1 MIGWQQIKQWAFL
14 ALYNCLLC
22 LLLPV
27 IAVKLY
33 RAGATSLGRR
43 LREYFGYA
51 PPLQHHDSV
60 YWLHAASVGEVRVA
74 MPVVQALLAR
84 YPRLHIVLTTTTITG
99 ANAAQALCQT
109 RVTHV
114 FAPLDCAWMVK
125 RFLKRVSPQA
135 LLIIESERW
144 LNYMRY
150 CQRYQ
155 IQVVVVNA
163 RLSSRSLRRYQRF
176 SSFFALWVQPIRQLL
191 VQSTADMARFQ
202 VLGVAPERLALT
214 GSLKFDVTIPEATI
228 VEGKSLRAEWDA
240 VGKRP
245 VWIAASTHQG
255 EDEQVLQAHKDI
267 LTFLPNALLVL
278 VPRHPQRFAAVYQ
291 QCVQQGLN
299 VARRSVSET
308 VTSTTSLYLGDTMGE
323 LLRLFAAADV
333 AFVGGSLVAVGGHNL
348 LEPAALGK
356 PCLTGG
362 HYFNFTD
369 ITQQLQEHG
378 GAIVVENSVQLATHV
393 TTLLQ
398 NPTQAQA
405 MGQAA
410 LQVVEQNRG
419 ALARTVRYL
428 ETLIPRQ

>member
-1 MIGWQQIKQWAFL
+1 MGWQQIKQRCFII
-14 ALYNCLLC
+14 LYNSLLC

-33 RAGATSLGRR
+33 RAGATSLGKRVH
-43 LREYFGYA
+43 EYSGFA
-51 PPLQHHDSV
+51 PLLPPHETV

-74 MPVVQALLAR
+74 APLIRALLMQW
-84 YPRLHIVLTTTTITG
+84 PDSHILLTTTTITG
-99 ANAAQALCQT
+99 AHAAQALCQT
-109 RVTHV
+109 RVTHA

-125 RFLKRVSPQA
+125 RFLKRVKPQA
-135 LLIIESERW
+135 LLMIESERW

-150 CQRYQ
+150 CQHYQ
-155 IQVVVVNA
+155 IPVVVVNA
-163 RLSSRSLRRYQRF
+163 RLSPRSLHRYQRF
-176 SSFFALWVQPIRQLL
+176 PSFFALWAQPIRQLL

-202 VLGVAPERLALT
+202 ALGIASERLALT
-214 GSLKFDVTIPEATI
+214 GSLKFDVTIPAATL
-228 VEGKSLRAEWDA
+228 GAGQALRAAWDA
-240 VGKRP
+240 TGKRP

-255 EDEQVLQAHKDI
+255 EEELVLQAFEQI
-267 LTFLPNALLVL
+267 RCAVPNALLVL
-278 VPRHPQRFAAVYQ
+278 VPRHPQRFAEVYQ
-291 QCVQQGLN
+291 QCVQQGWN
-299 VARRSVSET
+299 VARRSASET
-308 VTSTTSLYLGDTMGE
+308 VTLVTSVYLGDTMGE
-323 LLRLFAAADV
+323 LLLLFAAADV

-356 PCLTGG
+356 SCLTGS

-378 GAIVVENSVQLATHV
+378 GVIVVENPTQLATHV
-393 TTLLQ
+393 TALLQ
-398 NPTQAQA
+398 DPAHAWA

-428 ETLIPRQ
+428 ETLIPR

>member
-1 MIGWQQIKQWAFL
+1 MGWQQIKQRCFII
-14 ALYNCLLC
+14 LYNSLLC

-33 RAGATSLGRR
+33 RAGATSLGKRVH
-43 LREYFGYA
+43 EYSGFA
-51 PPLQHHDSV
+51 PLLPPHETV

-74 MPVVQALLAR
+74 APLIRALLMQW
-84 YPRLHIVLTTTTITG
+84 PDSHILLTTTTITG
-99 ANAAQALCQT
+99 AHAAQALCQT
-109 RVTHV
+109 RVTHA

-125 RFLKRVSPQA
+125 RFLKRVKPQA
-135 LLIIESERW
+135 LLMIESERW

-150 CQRYQ
+150 CQHYQ
-155 IQVVVVNA
+155 IPVVVVNA
-163 RLSSRSLRRYQRF
+163 RLSPRSLRRYQRF
-176 SSFFALWVQPIRQLL
+176 PSFFALWAQPIRQLL

-202 VLGVAPERLALT
+202 ALGIAPERLALT
-214 GSLKFDVTIPEATI
+214 GSLKFDVTIPAATR
-228 VEGKSLRAEWDA
+228 GAGQALRAAWDA
-240 VGKRP
+240 TGKRP

-255 EDEQVLQAHKDI
+255 EDELVLQAFEQI
-267 LTFLPNALLVL
+267 RCAVPNALLVL
-278 VPRHPQRFAAVYQ
+278 VPRHPQRFAEVYQ
-291 QCVQQGLN
+291 QCVQQGWN
-299 VARRSVSET
+299 VARRSASET
-308 VTSTTSLYLGDTMGE
+308 VTLVTSVYLGDTMGE
-323 LLRLFAAADV
+323 LLLLFAAADV

-356 PCLTGG
+356 PCLTGS

-378 GAIVVENSVQLATHV
+378 GVIVVENPAQLATHV
-393 TTLLQ
+393 TALLQ
-398 NPTQAQA
+398 DPAHAWA

-428 ETLIPRQ
+428 ETLIPR

>member
-1 MIGWQQIKQWAFL
+1 MGWQQIKQRCFII
-14 ALYNCLLC
+14 LYNSLLC

-43 LREYFGYA
+43 VMEYAGYA
-51 PPLQHHDSV
+51 PQFPSLGNV

-74 MPVVQALLAR
+74 APLIRALLMQW
-84 YPRLHIVLTTTTITG
+84 PDSHILLTTTTITG
-99 ANAAQALCQT
+99 AHAAQALCQT
-109 RVTHV
+109 RVTHA

-125 RFLKRVSPQA
+125 RFLKRVKPQA
-135 LLIIESERW
+135 LLMIESERW

-150 CQRYQ
+150 CQHYQ
-155 IQVVVVNA
+155 IPVVVVNA
-163 RLSSRSLRRYQRF
+163 RLSPRSLHRYQRF
-176 SSFFALWVQPIRQLL
+176 PSFFALWAQPIRQLL

-202 VLGVAPERLALT
+202 ALGIAPERLALT
-214 GSLKFDVTIPEATI
+214 GSLKFDVTIPAATL
-228 VEGKSLRAEWDA
+228 GAGQALRAAWDA
-240 VGKRP
+240 TGKRP

-255 EDEQVLQAHKDI
+255 EDELVLQAFEQI
-267 LTFLPNALLVL
+267 RCAVPNALLVL
-278 VPRHPQRFAAVYQ
+278 VPRHPQRFAEVYQ
-291 QCVQQGLN
+291 QCVQQGWN
-299 VARRSVSET
+299 VARRSASGT
-308 VTSTTSLYLGDTMGE
+308 VTPATSVYLGDTMGE
-323 LLRLFAAADV
+323 LLLLFAAADV

-356 PCLTGG
+356 PCLTGS

-378 GAIVVENSVQLATHV
+378 GVIVVENPAQLAAHV
-393 TTLLQ
+393 TALLQ
-398 NPTQAQA
+398 DPAHAWA

-410 LQVVEQNRG
+410 LQVVAQNRG

-428 ETLIPRQ
+428 ETLIPR